1 MDMYFIKCTVINL
14 MFSNGF
20 SNMEGFSNPCESQDF
35 GRKSRPGPDFTL
47 PTDPTDAA
55 APKEG
60 GFCGQ

>member
-1 MDMYFIKCTVINL
+1 

-20 SNMEGFSNPCESQDF
+20 SDMEGFSNPCESQDF
-35 GRKSRPGPDFTL
+35 GRKSRFSKPDFTL

-60 GFCGQ
+60 GFCGQWGVF